1 MSVPDPDD
9 QKPRDVLGLYEV
21 RESHGVVE
29 WKSKVKAVMVKAQ
42 KGVEEGWT
50 ARRLGLED
58 ELGSAGMGATGKVRC
73 WESYRLHQP
82 LACLASS
89 GRIQTVW
96 ALRLLALLALVTS
109 CIPLNPG
116 PPCSPGSEGEP
127 WLCQHWGGE
136 RRKASMVIPALVLG
150 AL

>member
-1 MSVPDPDD
+1 MNSESETWEKVWIGWGW
-9 QKPRDVLGLYEV
+9 KVKGELGAVGGGVTGEV
-21 RESHGVVE
+21 RY
-29 WKSKVKAVMVKAQ
+29 
-42 KGVEEGWT
+42 
-50 ARRLGLED
+50 
-58 ELGSAGMGATGKVRC
+58 
-73 WESYRLHQP
+73 WESYRLRQP

-96 ALRLLALLALVTS
+96 APRLLALLAPLTF

-127 WLCQHWGGE
+127 WLCQHWEGE
-136 RRKASMVIPALVLG
+136 RWMASMVIPALVLA